1 MVRAALLRNTLVCL
15 PTGLGKTLI
24 AAVLMYN
31 YRRWFPDGQI
41 IFMAPT
47 KPLVAQQV
55 EACHNVVGIPE
66 ADTAEMSGNSPSEV
80 RRQIW
85 ERKRVFYATPQT
97 VENDLENHVLDAR
110 RIVLVV
116 IDEAHRAH
124 KNYAYC
130 GVVRAIA
137 RVQCH
142 FRVLALSATP
152 GSSLQGVQDVI
163 DNLRIAHVEVR
174 TEDDPEVAPY
184 THARLIEK
192 VTCEQSSDLRN
203 LSKIV
208 CDVARPVLR
217 RLESAGAI
225 RSADANV
232 LTAFSVLKAR
242 NDNSRRP
249 GVNFPDFIL
258 AHKLVSIH
266 DALKNYGV
274 TGALQKV
281 DFIAT
286 EAAKTRERLER
297 GEMDVASG
305 DRLIAHFVLQDDFKH
320 MRDALSRGST
330 EHPKTGKLREILL
343 EHFKRAHETGT
354 SSRAMVFTG
363 TRNSVDEIVQGLE
376 SSRNSMLRCI
386 RFTGQG
392 GMKQREQKAV
402 VARFQANEFNVLV
415 ATCVAEEG
423 LDIGCVDLCVFYDQ
437 IGSPIRLVQRMGRT
451 GRKRTGRV
459 ILLLAP
465 GEDRKF
471 DSGGRKN
478 AMVVHSLYEAAR
490 NFQLRFALSK
500 RMIPRSLVPQWPQMV
515 QTKFDISEWHA
526 SQVAGVST
534 EGIARRG
541 KSAPVKERNVL
552 TVDDAVAS
560 WRLNETSRNTLDEA
574 GWDKDWAY
582 KPLLGDGWR
591 QYLRAR
597 NKPTRA
603 ILSTVVGDVVRKPS
617 LRAKILHAVA
627 RFVRNSQWSLFYDPD
642 ELDRHNGKYAG
653 LIVASDCDDAILD
666 LSDSSNNANDL
677 TIIADRSDL
686 CHDGEDFEAQGECPD
701 LGWADRDCGLK
712 ASGRLAQHNVA
723 EKVLASDPWGW
734 NEGVLSPLPA
744 ATRRKG
750 QKSMLLSKLGGGVQ
764 SVLPQVNRQK
774 GQNFARNEERLEL
787 DPWGCMDGISE
798 DDAQLTAPWS
808 NGLRIL
814 PTSAS
819 QDRYIEN
826 DHEKKT
832 LFSGGGKPMAS
843 YDDEVGPNLSNTGR
857 VDSVG
862 DLESPTSCEHQS
874 LSAGLQP
881 ADTPTSGFEAPR
893 VSLRNMLFKPSSQ
906 DQRIQPRKRR
916 RQATVQCLESVCSTQ
931 RQTRMEQFSS
941 AQIAPLDVEIE
952 MRKQLLLT
960 ASPCSST
967 DPDTKRSRPVFLS
980 SRQHFSPGSSFMQSH
995 AAMHST
1001 ESINPDASCRHEVS
1015 NLPRSGADN
1024 SYQSRQMSVSPQ
1036 VRFEKAQAEARSKM
1050 LSVDESATDSTSA
1063 LRQTPNIDLN
1073 SSSPT
1078 EEWRKRAARNREEAR
1093 RKKMLKSALRAEAIH
1108 SGLCVE
1114 GARALS
1120 PKREHHMHTNR
1131 GHCQERTSSDERF
1144 DFEPPRTATSDR
1156 LQSSMP
1162 ASSSYGRSVLKN
1174 SETFECYMTEPPAE
1188 PETSTM
1194 GPRLTSESQSAP
1206 FPGLAYAAIERSDAS
1221 SDISRP
1227 SVPLA
1232 FCGTTQNRIGP
1243 SPMSKMAGPLTILS
1257 QPNHADNSAGE
1268 CSMETHHAQN
1278 AVISISEEQRR
1289 RMEQN
1294 KERAMK
1300 LRAERELRKAS
1311 KTLNFR
1317 HSLPITALF

>member
-66 ADTAEMSGNSPSEV
+66 ADTAEMSGNLPSEV

-97 VENDLENHVLDAR
+97 VENDLESHVLDAR

-192 VTCEQSSDLRN
+192 VICEQSSDLRN
-203 LSKIV
+203 LAKIV

-225 RSADANV
+225 RSADANM

-242 NDNSRRP
+242 NENSRRP
-249 GVNFPDFIL
+249 GVNFPDFII

-281 DFIAT
+281 DIIAT

-305 DRLIAHFVLQDDFKH
+305 DRLIAQFVLQDDFKH

-330 EHPKTGKLREILL
+330 EHPKTGKLREILV

-376 SSRNSMLRCI
+376 RSRNSMLRCI

-465 GEDRKF
+465 GEDKKF

-478 AMVVHSLYEAAR
+478 AMVVHSLYEAGR

-500 RMIPRSLVPQWPQMV
+500 RMVPRSLVPQWPQMV

-526 SQVAGVST
+526 SQVVGVST
-534 EGIARRG
+534 EGVTKRG
-541 KSAPVKERNVL
+541 KSASLKDRHVL
-552 TVDDAVAS
+552 TTDDAVAS
-560 WRLNETSRNTLDEA
+560 WRLNETSSRRLEEA

-617 LRAKILHAVA
+617 LRAKILHEVA
-627 RFVRNSQWSLFYDPD
+627 RFVHNSQWSLFYNPE
-642 ELDRHNGKYAG
+642 ELDRQNGKYAG
-653 LIVASDCDDAILD
+653 LVVESDCDDAILG
-666 LSDSSNNANDL
+666 LSDSSDTANDL
-677 TIIADRSDL
+677 TAQADRSDL
-686 CHDGEDFEAQGECPD
+686 CRDGDDYEAQGECPD
-701 LGWADRDCGLK
+701 LGWLDNDFGLK
-712 ASGRLAQHNVA
+712 ASGRPLQDNAT
-723 EKVLASDPWGW
+723 KGVLVSDPWGW
-734 NEGVLSPLPA
+734 NEGEVSHIPAVTRQNNREEMLVSRHGIGFQSMSSPLY
-744 ATRRKG
+744 
-750 QKSMLLSKLGGGVQ
+750 
-764 SVLPQVNRQK
+764 RQK
-774 GQNFARNEERLEL
+774 AQNFAQSEEAQAAL
-787 DPWGCMDGISE
+787 DPWGHIDGNFE
-798 DDAQLTAPWS
+798 DDAQKTAVWS
-808 NGLRIL
+808 SRLRNR
-814 PTSAS
+814 TTAAS
-819 QDRYIEN
+819 EDQFIEN
-826 DHEKKT
+826 QCEERT
-832 LFSGGGKPMAS
+832 LVNTGGKPMAS
-843 YDDEVGPNLSNTGR
+843 YDDEGGRNVPNMCGVMSSG
-857 VDSVG
+857 DSELPAAC
-862 DLESPTSCEHQS
+862 DHQS
-874 LSAGLQP
+874 LSGELQP
-881 ADTPTSGFEAPR
+881 ADTPIAVAEAPR
-893 VSLRNMLFKPSSQ
+893 ISLRNILSQ
-906 DQRIQPRKRR
+906 PASQGQRTQPRKRR
-916 RQATVQCLESVCSTQ
+916 RQATVQCLESPFSTQ
-931 RQTRMEQFSS
+931 RQTRMEQYTS
-941 AQIAPLDVEIE
+941 AQSAPFDVHPEV
-952 MRKQLLLT
+952 RKQTLSRIS
-960 ASPCSST
+960 SPCSGM
-967 DPDTKRSRPVFLS
+967 DPSPKRSRQSLLT
-980 SRQHFSPGSSFMQSH
+980 SRQPFARGSSFTEAQAAVHSMESSH
-995 AAMHST
+995 
-1001 ESINPDASCRHEVS
+1001 PDAYLQHDVS
-1015 NLPRSGADN
+1015 TLPRSGADDSN
-1024 SYQSRQMSVSPQ
+1024 QSRRMGVSPQ
-1036 VRFEKAQAEARSKM
+1036 VRFEKALAESQNV
-1050 LSVDESATDSTSA
+1050 LQTFDESVRDSTSA
-1063 LRQTPNIDLN
+1063 LRQAQEMHLIN
-1073 SSSPT
+1073 SSPT
-1078 EEWRKRAARNREEAR
+1078 EEWRKRAAKNREEAK
-1093 RKKMLKSALRAEAIH
+1093 RKKMLKSALKADALH
-1108 SGLCVE
+1108 SGLCAE
-1114 GARALS
+1114 GARASS
-1120 PKREHHMHTNR
+1120 PMTEHYIHNSR
-1131 GHCQERTSSDERF
+1131 GHCQEPSTPDERF
-1144 DFEPPRTATSDR
+1144 EFERHRKATADR
-1156 LQSSMP
+1156 QHSSMP
-1162 ASSSYGRSVLKN
+1162 ASHSYVRPVLKKSEELERQRTLPPAPRESVL
-1174 SETFECYMTEPPAE
+1174 
-1188 PETSTM
+1188 M
-1194 GPRLTSESQSAP
+1194 GPRWISESQEVPTTGLTFSA
-1206 FPGLAYAAIERSDAS
+1206 FNMAGAA
-1221 SDISRP
+1221 SDISGP
-1227 SVPLA
+1227 PA
-1232 FCGTTQNRIGP
+1232 PPANCGTSQNRIGP
-1243 SPMSKMAGPLTILS
+1243 CAMNNVAAPRTMPS
-1257 QPNHADNSAGE
+1257 QPNQTKQFSGSCSAQ
-1268 CSMETHHAQN
+1268 H
-1278 AVISISEEQRR
+1278 AVIGITGEQRR

-1300 LRAERELRKAS
+1300 LRAEREWRKAS
-1311 KTLNFR
+1311 KAESFQQSRPDSAPKLV
-1317 HSLPITALF
+1317 